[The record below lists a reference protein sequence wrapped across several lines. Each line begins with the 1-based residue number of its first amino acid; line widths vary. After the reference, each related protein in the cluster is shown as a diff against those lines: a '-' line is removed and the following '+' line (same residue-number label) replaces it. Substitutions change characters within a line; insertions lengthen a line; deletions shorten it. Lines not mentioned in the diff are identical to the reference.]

1 MLQRVGRFSFEYVA
15 ARQKIWMSE
24 FSSDQKKKKK
34 KKKKKMSD
42 LHILKII
49 VA

>member
-15 ARQKIWMSE
+15 ARQKKWMSE

-34 KKKKKMSD
+34 KKKKSD